1 MRGGYIPFRK
11 EMDYNSNM
19 LDSAIQVL
27 SQYSKVP
34 LSHYT
39 FRRFEIVRLDVE
51 DFLYLCNVGDA
62 WYVVYGSDYIDN
74 LPGIASEALDIFGDD
89 FTLLHW
95 LPRTDTKSE
104 PVPLGQRNDISADE
118 IKPKW
123 YKPLISELPGNYLR
137 YAVIEAKP
145 KFKAEP
151 QADPL
156 AYGGSK
162 L

>member
-1 MRGGYIPFRK
+1 
-11 EMDYNSNM
+11 M

-27 SQYSKVP
+27 SQYSKVR

-74 LPGIASEALDIFGDD
+74 LPGIAAKALDVFGEE

-95 LPRTDTKSE
+95 LPRIDAESE
-104 PVPLGQRNDISADE
+104 PVPLGQQNDISTE
-118 IKPKW
+118 VIKAMP
-123 YKPLISELPGNYLR
+123 YEALISELPGNYLR
-137 YAVIEAKP
+137 YAVIEARP
-145 KFKAEP
+145 KFAAEP
-151 QADPL
+151 HADPM
-156 AYGGSK
+156 AYGGSSFSQPQTDY
-162 L
+162 